1 MSWLCRPIKHLKLKI
16 NPMRIISEFET
27 QFKLGQESLNKIKL
41 DYKSRDDITKLL
53 LGIQHISDNKELMAQ
68 IFQIL
73 KEKITIK
80 SIGRSGMSL
89 WKILI
94 LGLLRQVINAD
105 YDRLCNLANNHIELR
120 KFLGHGM
127 IDSCDYYS
135 LQTIKDNIALIT
147 EDMLDK
153 INVLIVHE
161 GHQLLDSRLIKQINI
176 KTDSFV
182 VKSNVHYPTDS
193 SLLFDAMKYL
203 INLIGTL
210 ANKHGISGWREDKYY
225 IRKIRTLK
233 RKATSIKHSTSKTEG
248 VIQKREL
255 MITEAY
261 KELISL
267 CQLMLTKLKSTFELL
282 KQSNHIKAA
291 QVDLFKEFLG
301 HAHRQ
306 IDQINRRVILKQV
319 IPHSEKVFSLFNPF
333 TEWISKGK
341 AGVPVELGLRV
352 SISTDQQGFIL
363 GHKTMMQEQDV
374 DVAIAII
381 TKVKE
386 HFDNVYS
393 ASFDRGYYS
402 PSNQEELSKLVQK
415 VILPKKGKISK
426 SEQDKIREDKE
437 HVILRRKHSAVES
450 NINAL
455 EHHGLDRCPD
465 RGIDH
470 FRKYVS
476 MSIVAHNIHLIGAL
490 VQRKL
495 QKRPRYKE
503 DDTRLAA

>member
-1 MSWLCRPIKHLKLKI
+1 
-16 NPMRIISEFET
+16 
-27 QFKLGQESLNKIKL
+27 
-41 DYKSRDDITKLL
+41 
-53 LGIQHISDNKELMAQ
+53 
-68 IFQIL
+68 
-73 KEKITIK
+73 
-80 SIGRSGMSL
+80 
-89 WKILI
+89 
-94 LGLLRQVINAD
+94 
-105 YDRLCNLANNHIELR
+105 
-120 KFLGHGM
+120 
-127 IDSCDYYS
+127 
-135 LQTIKDNIALIT
+135 
-147 EDMLDK
+147 
-153 INVLIVHE
+153 
-161 GHQLLDSRLIKQINI
+161 
-176 KTDSFV
+176 
-182 VKSNVHYPTDS
+182 
-193 SLLFDAMKYL
+193 
-203 INLIGTL
+203 
-210 ANKHGISGWREDKYY
+210 
-225 IRKIRTLK
+225 
-233 RKATSIKHSTSKTEG
+233 
-248 VIQKREL
+248 

-426 SEQDKIREDKE
+426 SEQNKIREDKE

-455 EHHGLDRCPD
+455 EHHALDRCPD
-465 RGIDH
+465 RGIDN

-476 MSIVAHNIHLIGAL
+476 MSVVAHNTHLIGAL
-490 VQRKL
+490 VQQKL
-495 QKRPRYKE
+495 QKRHPYKE
-503 DDTRLAA
+503 ANIRLAA

>member
-1 MSWLCRPIKHLKLKI
+1 MLY
-16 NPMRIISEFET
+16 E
-27 QFKLGQESLNKIKL
+27 
-41 DYKSRDDITKLL
+41 
-53 LGIQHISDNKELMAQ
+53 
-68 IFQIL
+68 
-73 KEKITIK
+73 
-80 SIGRSGMSL
+80 
-89 WKILI
+89 
-94 LGLLRQVINAD
+94 
-105 YDRLCNLANNHIELR
+105 
-120 KFLGHGM
+120 FLG
-127 IDSCDYYS
+127 
-135 LQTIKDNIALIT
+135 
-147 EDMLDK
+147 
-153 INVLIVHE
+153 
-161 GHQLLDSRLIKQINI
+161 
-176 KTDSFV
+176 
-182 VKSNVHYPTDS
+182 S
-193 SLLFDAMKYL
+193 SQ
-203 INLIGTL
+203 
-210 ANKHGISGWREDKYY
+210 Y

-233 RKATSIKHSTSKTEG
+233 RKATSIKHSTSTTED

-261 KELISL
+261 KELTSL

-426 SEQDKIREDKE
+426 SEQNKIRADKE

-455 EHHGLDRCPD
+455 EHHALDRCPD
-465 RGIDH
+465 RGIDN

-476 MSIVAHNIHLIGAL
+476 MSVVAHKTHLIGAL
-490 VQRKL
+490 VQQKL
-495 QKRPRYKE
+495 QKRHPYKE
-503 DDTRLAA
+503 ANIRLAA